1 MIDANVNRCKEGLRV
16 VEDVCRFILDDKA
29 LAHTL
34 KSLRHNVTPKEYS
47 AFLTHRNIIGDVGK
61 ETTPPEQDRTDLHA
75 IITSNLKRAQ
85 ESARVLE
92 ETFKLFDVDAAQE
105 YKHLRYNLYDIEL
118 RLKE

>member
-16 VEDVCRFILDDKA
+16 VEDVCRFVLDDKA
-29 LAHTL
+29 LAQTL
-34 KSLRHNVTPKEYS
+34 KSLRHNVTPKEYT

-61 ETTPPEQDRTDLHA
+61 ESTPQEQHRANLHT

-92 ETFKLFDVDAAQE
+92 ETFKLVDVEAAQE
-105 YKHLRYNLYDIEL
+105 YKHLRYSLYDIEL